1 MTEPDS
7 LDVPNAP
14 DTSNAPDTVD
24 TTGTAGVDRR
34 RPTSHRPKLGAMSV
48 SLLNDLMHNTLD
60 EGYAQAARRRTEA
73 TRAGHPAH
81 RSQPLSQALT
91 AAALLLVGVIL
102 GVAFRQTQ
110 QHAPATQHTRE
121 ALVRD
126 VQRQTGVSN
135 RLQRQAETLSTTL
148 SAERDAVLA
157 RSQAGDTA
165 ANRLARLE
173 AMTGL
178 TAVTGPGVT
187 VTVGDAQPEQQ
198 VDPVTGQP
206 VVVPPDEN
214 GRILDRDI
222 QSLVNAL
229 WSVGAEAITVNGERL
244 STTTPIRAAG
254 DAILVDLMPVSSP
267 YRIEAIGDPD
277 VLLPRFA
284 DSVAARRFETYV
296 STYGIDFGVR
306 RSDTL
311 HMRAATE
318 SSPRFAGAPPTDPS
332 GGPPFAGTA
341 SGGQSVP
348 PGTPPDSGTASSG
361 GGR

>member
-1 MTEPDS
+1 MT
-7 LDVPNAP
+7 VT
-14 DTSNAPDTVD
+14 DTP
-24 TTGTAGVDRR
+24 GGQRR

-60 EGYAQAARRRTEA
+60 EGYAQAARRRAEA
-73 TRAGHPAH
+73 ERDGRPQRRPGIA
-81 RSQPLSQALT
+81 SQALT
-91 AAALLLVGVIL
+91 AAAVVLIGLIL

-110 QHAPATQHTRE
+110 QHAPASERTRD

-126 VQRQTGVSN
+126 VERQSGVSN
-135 RLQRQAETLSTTL
+135 RLQHQAESL
-148 SAERDAVLA
+148 SASLADERDTALA
-157 RSQAGDTA
+157 RSQAGDA
-165 ANRLARLE
+165 AAERLGRLE

-187 VTVGDAQPEQQ
+187 VTIGEAQPRKQT
-198 VDPVTGQP
+198 DPVTGQP

-222 QSLVNAL
+222 QSVVNAL
-229 WSVGAEAITVNGERL
+229 WSSGAEAITVDGERL

-267 YRIEAIGDPD
+267 YRIDAIGDPD

-284 DSVAARRFETYV
+284 DSIAARRFETYV
-296 STYGIDFGVR
+296 STYGISFGAR
-306 RSDTL
+306 RSGTL
-311 HMRAATE
+311 HMRAAIE
-318 SSPRFAGAPPTDPS
+318 SAPLYAQPPPDGPPAQPGGPGGGRDGDNVPSGARQAPDPS
-332 GGPPFAGTA
+332 A
-341 SGGQSVP
+341 
-348 PGTPPDSGTASSG
+348 SG